1 MTGKDTLRDLWY
13 ARLCKEGLP
22 EDVVKSFL
30 DELKEDDLLRMKDSD
45 DDVKIV
51 AEELKKALAASED
64 DPPAVAKD
72 KKDKTDGTTPSGD
85 DGGLDATSL
94 EALISGLGDYIV
106 TKVKDL
112 LPAAIVSDDTGL
124 TDALSKRLD
133 DVVAMIKELTA
144 LVTKSTEQS
153 KDLLEGMATSDAQRI
168 KDLAQNLSPAQRAR
182 LRVLDDTAG
191 VDAHDVAARVLKN
204 LRERDKVAAKTPG
217 TGPVPTIFDQG
228 SDAPVVIKDAQGN
241 EYESLSEMAFNPK

>member
-13 ARLCKEGLP
+13 ARLCEEGLS

-30 DELKEDDLLRMKDSD
+30 DELKEDDLVRMKDSD
-45 DDVKIV
+45 ADVKVV
-51 AEELKKALAASED
+51 ADELKKALAESES
-64 DPPAVAKD
+64 DPPAVTKD
-72 KKDKTDGTTPSGD
+72 DKTAGTTPAGD

-124 TDALSKRLD
+124 TEALSKRLD

-153 KDLLEGMATSDAQRI
+153 KGLLEEMAASEAQRI
-168 KDLAQNLSPAQRAR
+168 KDLTQNLSPAQRAR
-182 LRVLDDTAG
+182 LRVHTDATG
-191 VDAHDVAARVLKN
+191 IDAHAVAERVLKS
-204 LRERDKVAAKTPG
+204 LQERDKVAATTPG
-217 TGPVPTIFDQG
+217 TSPVRTVFDQG

-241 EYESLSEMAFNPK
+241 EYDSLSEMAFNPK